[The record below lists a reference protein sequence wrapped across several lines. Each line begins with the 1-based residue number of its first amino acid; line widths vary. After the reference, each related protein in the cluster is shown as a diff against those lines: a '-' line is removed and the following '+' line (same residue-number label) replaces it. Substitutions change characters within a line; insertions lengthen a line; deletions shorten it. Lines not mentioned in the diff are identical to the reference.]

1 MLAELDK
8 AVDTKDPNTIL
19 KALEPFIT
27 ASNEKFLKPVEK
39 LSKHKS
45 RNVRVMATHVLG
57 SQPPAKKAGI
67 ACFKVM
73 MSRQNK
79 GQGAI
84 IAMAISSMRRQKF
97 DSRALMKEFES
108 FWRKRADTE
117 VMKQIVKYYGDLDKI
132 GTVKDLV
139 EWVEAPQP
147 ASVNSASNPPASYWK
162 RMWEIWDAINKDVR
176 IALFDLTGKEYTTVR
191 QWKVWLDSTE
201 ARKMGIR

>member
-1 MLAELDK
+1 MLKELDE

-57 SQPPAKKAGI
+57 SQPPAKKAGV

-79 GQGAI
+79 GQAAI
-84 IAMAISSMRRQKF
+84 IAMAISSMRRLEFASKTVT
-97 DSRALMKEFES
+97 KELES
-108 FWRKRADTE
+108 HWRKQKDTQ
-117 VMKQIVKYYGDLDKI
+117 VMKQIAKYYGDLKMVEM
-132 GTVKDLV
+132 VKGLV

-147 ASVNSASNPPASYWK
+147 ASVKSGSNPPASYWK
-162 RMWEIWDAINKDVR
+162 RMWEIWDVINKDVR
-176 IALFDLTGKEYTTVR
+176 IALFDITGKEYTTIR